1 MELDKSP
8 SLKLSSYEYVVVF
21 YRNLMEQYR
30 WTLQQIDD
38 TELEFL
44 LDKMIVESKLANQN
58 REEYIDNLI

>member
-1 MELDKSP
+1 
-8 SLKLSSYEYVVVF
+8 
-21 YRNLMEQYR
+21 MEQYR

-44 LDKMIVESKLANQN
+44 LDKMIVESKLSNQN

>member
-1 MELDKSP
+1 
-8 SLKLSSYEYVVVF
+8 
-21 YRNLMEQYR
+21 MEQYR

-44 LDKMIVESKLANQN
+44 LDKMIVESKLNNHN

>member
-1 MELDKSP
+1 
-8 SLKLSSYEYVVVF
+8 
-21 YRNLMEQYR
+21 MEQYR

>member
-1 MELDKSP
+1 
-8 SLKLSSYEYVVVF
+8 
-21 YRNLMEQYR
+21 MEQYR

-44 LDKMIVESKLANQN
+44 LDKMIVESKLNNQN

>member
-1 MELDKSP
+1 
-8 SLKLSSYEYVVVF
+8 
-21 YRNLMEQYR
+21 MEQYR

-44 LDKMIVESKLANQN
+44 LDKMIVESKINNQN